1 MPNRREGGW
10 NKLGVEGCGGRGVEK
25 SSKLNKWSDWISL
38 ENLIAGVGLRKFIW
52 YVEIENKG
60 AEVFWVAITL

>member
-25 SSKLNKWSDWISL
+25 SSKLYKWSDWIIL